1 MSLDIIVYIFSG
13 GVGGGIVSFLLKSWF
28 ETRLKNSIKH
38 EYDKRLLELK
48 ASIDKESS
56 LLSMLQA
63 NYSHKNNLS
72 HERTL
77 NAIESLWAGILVI
90 RELKPSILTVVDV
103 LVEKEFGT
111 DFGTNN
117 NNNVVDIKESD
128 IAALF
133 SEELNRQSSNRL
145 YAGDY
150 LWSLFAGYRQLVG
163 RISYVIKSGRENKN
177 VPIWWEDKLCKNLIS
192 SLCSKDE
199 LDEFNGLKFQR
210 IAWVLNLIE
219 HKYLQAANKI
229 ITGEASIDL
238 EADLSSKLNK
248 VIIERS
254 LMGKNL

>member
-1 MSLDIIVYIFSG
+1 M
-13 GVGGGIVSFLLKSWF
+13 GGIVSFLLKSWF

-56 LLSMLQA
+56 LLSMLQD

-77 NAIESLWAGILVI
+77 NAIESLWGGILAI
-90 RELKPSILTVVDV
+90 RELKPSILTFVDV

-111 DFGTNN
+111 DFGTHNN
-117 NNNVVDIKESD
+117 KNVVDIKESD
-128 IAALF
+128 IVALF

-145 YAGDY
+145 YAGEY
-150 LWSLFAGYRQLVG
+150 LWSLFASYRQLVG
-163 RISYVIKSGRENKN
+163 RISYVIKSDRENKN

-192 SLCSKDE
+192 SFCSKDE
-199 LDEFNGLKFQR
+199 LDEFNGLKFHR
-210 IAWVLNLIE
+210 IAWILNLIE

-248 VIIERS
+248 LIERS
-254 LMGKNL
+254 SMGKNL

>member
-103 LVEKEFGT
+103 WLRK
-111 DFGTNN
+111 
-117 NNNVVDIKESD
+117 
-128 IAALF
+128 
-133 SEELNRQSSNRL
+133 SSVLILAPITINQCSRYKGGPTL
-145 YAGDY
+145 
-150 LWSLFAGYRQLVG
+150 LHFFP
-163 RISYVIKSGRENKN
+163 KS
-177 VPIWWEDKLCKNLIS
+177 
-192 SLCSKDE
+192 
-199 LDEFNGLKFQR
+199 
-210 IAWVLNLIE
+210 
-219 HKYLQAANKI
+219 
-229 ITGEASIDL
+229 
-238 EADLSSKLNK
+238 
-248 VIIERS
+248 
-254 LMGKNL
+254 